1 MDVATSPTSKA
12 DEILVIVSG
21 SYNSTNITRLLV
33 IEGIRVASSKELW
46 KTNWTGSVQYINCH
60 LININNDKIN
70 DCILHST
77 ERGLIAVDSGTGILL
92 WQLHSHHEPAPDTR
106 AMNVTKLRSV
116 SDVDGDATPDLL
128 AVVTNISQSLLM
140 IISGRNGQLLWQ
152 QTIEPNCSLKL
163 IHVLN
168 PAIDPLCLNQ
178 SGEFSSKVES
188 SEGKHWV

>member
-1 MDVATSPTSKA
+1 MDVATSPSSKA

-21 SYNSTNITRLLV
+21 SYNNTNTSRLLV

-77 ERGLIAVDSGTGILL
+77 ERGLIAVDSGTGLLL
-92 WQLHSHHEPAPDTR
+92 WQLHSHHETSPDTR

-116 SDVDGDATPDLL
+116 SDVDGDTTPDLL
-128 AVVTNISQSLLM
+128 AVVTNITQSLLM

-152 QTIEPNCSLKL
+152 QTLEPNCSQKL
-163 IHVLN
+163 IHLLN
-168 PAIDPLCLNQ
+168 TAIDPPCLNQ
-178 SGEFSSKVES
+178 SGEFSSRVPRYLLKF
-188 SEGKHWV
+188 